1 MDNSIKKL
9 KNEHK
14 LYLEEARKVKRRGLS
29 PDYWEGKASGLLLA
43 IEILQKKCKGVIFY
57 G

>member
-43 IEILQKKCKGVIFY
+43 IEILQEKM
-57 G
+57 